1 MRSLPCCAWSVKH
14 GTTQRPCVPD
24 HSPATQLAL
33 LRNGAFLINT
43 ARGRLVDHDALLA
56 ELESGRLAA
65 VLDVTEP
72 EPLPADSPLRRLPNV
87 LLTPHVA
94 GATGTELW
102 RLADLAVE
110 EIERYAT
117 GQPPRHPVVQADLD
131 RIA

>member
-1 MRSLPCCAWSVKH
+1 M
-14 GTTQRPCVPD
+14 T
-24 HSPATQLAL
+24 
-33 LRNGAFLINT
+33 
-43 ARGRLVDHDALLA
+43 
-56 ELESGRLAA
+56 GRLAA

-87 LLTPHVA
+87 VLTPHIA

-110 EIERYAT
+110 EIERYAA
-117 GQPPRHPVVQADLD
+117 GRPPLHPVVRSDLE